1 MLKMNLSFKISRPLR
16 INLVSFGLGKLEI
29 FPKYCNPNPSSDFG
43 TVKTAPYKQT
53 IN

>member
-16 INLVSFGLGKLEI
+16 VNLVSLGLGKLEI
-29 FPKYCNPNPSSDFG
+29 FPQHCNPNPSSDFK
-43 TVKTAPYKQT
+43 TVKTAAYKQT